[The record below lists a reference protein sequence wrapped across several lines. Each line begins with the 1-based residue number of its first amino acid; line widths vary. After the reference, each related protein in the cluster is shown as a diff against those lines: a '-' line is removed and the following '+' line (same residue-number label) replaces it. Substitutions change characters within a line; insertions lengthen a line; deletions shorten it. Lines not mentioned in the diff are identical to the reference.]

1 MIGGSIEALVD
12 VHALARRCALTSRI
26 GLAIFV
32 ASFQKGD
39 AMNQLNRRSLLA
51 GSIGAAL
58 VLPALPALAQVPEG
72 CGEQPKTAPA
82 LQPPLLL
89 TDWAWLGRYRDD
101 NAKLLASGAKVDTV
115 FLGDSITEGWA
126 RNDEEFFSKGNVGRG
141 ISAQTSPQL
150 LVRMHSD
157 VVTLK
162 PRVVHIMVGTNDIAH
177 NTGPM
182 TAEDT
187 HNNIMAM
194 CEIAKAHKIRVVL
207 GSVPPASKYWWRPE
221 AQPKVEAVAMN
232 DWLRGYAKTI
242 GAQFANYE
250 AAFVIA
256 KDEVHP
262 SKEGYA
268 LMRPIAEAA
277 IKKA

>member
-1 MIGGSIEALVD
+1 
-12 VHALARRCALTSRI
+12 
-26 GLAIFV
+26 
-32 ASFQKGD
+32 
-39 AMNQLNRRSLLA
+39 MNQVNRRSLLA

-58 VLPALPALAQVPEG
+58 MLPTLPALAQVPDG
-72 CGEQPKTAPA
+72 CGQQPNTAPA

-89 TDWAWLGRYRDD
+89 TDWAWLGRFRED
-101 NAKLLASGAKVDTV
+101 NAQLLASGAKVDAV
-115 FLGDSITEGWA
+115 FLGDSITENWA
-126 RNDEEFFSKGNVGRG
+126 REDAEFFSKGNVGRG

-150 LVRMHSD
+150 LVRMHAD
-157 VVTLK
+157 VVALK
-162 PRVVHIMVGTNDIAH
+162 PRVAHIMVGTNDIAH

-182 TAEDT
+182 TADDT

-194 CEIAKAHKIRVVL
+194 CEIAKAHGIRVVL

-221 AQPKVEAVAMN
+221 AQPKAEAVAMN
-232 DWLRGYAKTI
+232 EWLSGYAKSI
-242 GAQFANYE
+242 GAPFADYT

-277 IKKA
+277 LRKA

>member
-1 MIGGSIEALVD
+1 MSL
-12 VHALARRCALTSRI
+12 
-26 GLAIFV
+26 
-32 ASFQKGD
+32 
-39 AMNQLNRRSLLA
+39 LNRRSLLA
-51 GSIGAAL
+51 GSMGAAL
-58 VLPALPALAQVPEG
+58 ALRALAQVPEG

-89 TDWAWLGRYRDD
+89 TDWAWLGRYREE
-101 NAKLLASGAKVDTV
+101 NAKLLAAGTKVSTV

-126 RNDEEFFSKGNVGRG
+126 RTDTEFFSNGIAGRG

-150 LVRMHSD
+150 LVRMHAD
-157 VVTLK
+157 VVALK

-182 TAEDT
+182 SAGDT
-187 HNNIMAM
+187 QNNIMAM
-194 CEIAKAHKIRVVL
+194 CEIARAHKIRVVL

-221 AQPKVEAVAMN
+221 IQPKPAAEAMN
-232 DWLRGYAKTI
+232 LWLRGYAKSI
-242 GAQFANYE
+242 RAKFADYT

-262 SKEGYA
+262 STEGYA

-277 IKKA
+277 IR